1 MGVMHSKGTERTILE
16 ISAPVTQA
24 YLRLSPSLPRIRTA
38 WHKMLER
45 YEPCREHVSA
55 LSGLHL
61 AHRIRDLRA
70 APPQTYRLD
79 SEEQGRQ
86 LARLHVPIECASAAV
101 SLYVES
107 CLPYLMSDDP
117 QTLRSRRSLT
127 RWGSVYQFLLLV
139 GYSRHLAAERN
150 TLEDKVGA
158 SERRYQDS
166 SVQLGDA
173 YEKERRRLA
182 QDLHD
187 EIGHDLIV
195 LKLYTQMI
203 ARDLRK
209 GDMAQLRRKL
219 GESVSLIKHAL
230 QGVRHLVFDLGPA
243 VWNEQGFVPAVR
255 MYSRQFTARTGIRVR
270 FDTRRL
276 HRKLPARYET
286 ALYKA
291 LQGSLANVAA
301 HSGAHHAR
309 ITLSSRVNS
318 VVMKVEDD
326 GKGFN
331 VGKKLSA
338 APRSY
343 GLRALRDRIELLGGT
358 IQIASKPARKGV
370 RQGGTTIE
378 FHLPLQDTE
387 DA

>member
-1 MGVMHSKGTERTILE
+1 MVMHSNGTERTLLE
-16 ISAPVTQA
+16 IRAGVAQA
-24 YLRLSPSLPRIRTA
+24 YLCLSPSLSRIRTA
-38 WHKMLER
+38 WYKMLER
-45 YEPCREHVSA
+45 YEPCRQYASA
-55 LSGLHL
+55 LAGLHL
-61 AHRIRDLRA
+61 ANRIRDSRTVHPRA
-70 APPQTYRLD
+70 YRKD
-79 SEEQGRQ
+79 CEEQGQ
-86 LARLHVPIECASAAV
+86 ELARLEIPIECAAAAV
-101 SLYVES
+101 SLYLEC
-107 CLPYLMSDDP
+107 CLPYLVSDDP
-117 QTLRSRRSLT
+117 ITVKSRRSLI
-127 RWGSVYQFLLLV
+127 RWGSIYQFLILA
-139 GYSRHLAAERN
+139 GYSRHFAAEREA
-150 TLEDKVGA
+150 LEERVTE
-158 SERRYQDS
+158 SERRFQDS

-219 GESVSLIKHAL
+219 QESVSLIKHAL
-230 QGVRHLVFDLGPA
+230 RGVRHLVFDLGPA

-255 MYSRQFTARTGIRVR
+255 MYSRQFTARTGIKVR

-276 HRKLPARYET
+276 HKTLPARYET

-301 HSGAHHAR
+301 HSAAHHAR
-309 ITLSSRVNS
+309 ITLASRSDS

-331 VGKKLSA
+331 VGRKLSA

-343 GLRALRDRIELLGGT
+343 GLRAMRDRIELLGGT
-358 IQIASKPARKGV
+358 IKFDSSPARKGV
-370 RQGGTTIE
+370 RKSGTTIE
-378 FHLPLQDTE
+378 FHLPLQDSENT
-387 DA
+387 

>member
-1 MGVMHSKGTERTILE
+1 
-16 ISAPVTQA
+16 
-24 YLRLSPSLPRIRTA
+24 
-38 WHKMLER
+38 
-45 YEPCREHVSA
+45 
-55 LSGLHL
+55 
-61 AHRIRDLRA
+61 
-70 APPQTYRLD
+70 
-79 SEEQGRQ
+79 
-86 LARLHVPIECASAAV
+86 
-101 SLYVES
+101 
-107 CLPYLMSDDP
+107 
-117 QTLRSRRSLT
+117 
-127 RWGSVYQFLLLV
+127 VYQFLLLV
-139 GYSRHLAAERN
+139 GYSRHFASERQA
-150 TLEDKVGA
+150 LEARVAA
-158 SERRYQDS
+158 SERRFQDS

-209 GDMAQLRRKL
+209 GDIAPLRRKL
-219 GESVSLIKHAL
+219 QESVSLIKHAL

-255 MYSRQFTARTGIRVR
+255 MYSRQFTARTGIKVR

-276 HRKLPARYET
+276 RQELPARYET

-309 ITLSSRVNS
+309 ITLSSRGDF

-331 VGKKLSA
+331 VGEKLRA

-358 IQIASKPARKGV
+358 IKFASSPARKGV
-370 RQGGTTIE
+370 PQSGTTVE
-378 FHLPLQDTE
+378 FHLPLQGSE
-387 DA
+387 SA

>member
-1 MGVMHSKGTERTILE
+1 MVMHGNGTERTLLE
-16 ISAPVTQA
+16 IRMAMTQV
-24 YLRLSPSLPRIRTA
+24 YLRLSPSLSRIRTA
-38 WHKMLER
+38 WYKMLTR
-45 YEPCREHVSA
+45 YEPCRQYASA
-55 LSGLHL
+55 LAGLHL
-61 AHRIRDLRA
+61 ANRIRDLRA
-70 APPQTYRLD
+70 VHPRAYRKD
-79 SEEQGRQ
+79 SEEQGEE
-86 LARLHVPIECASAAV
+86 LTRLDVPIECAAAAV

-117 QTLRSRRSLT
+117 ETLKLRRTLI

-139 GYSRHLAAERN
+139 GYSRHFVAERQA
-150 TLEDKVGA
+150 LEERVSA
-158 SERRYQDS
+158 SERRFQDS

-209 GDMAQLRRKL
+209 GDIAQLRRKL
-219 GESVSLIKHAL
+219 QESVSLIKHAL
-230 QGVRHLVFDLGPA
+230 RGVRHLVFDLGPA

-255 MYSRQFTARTGIRVR
+255 MYSRQFTARTGIKVR
-270 FDTRRL
+270 FDARRL
-276 HRKLPARYET
+276 HKNLPDRYET

-309 ITLSSRVNS
+309 ITLSSRADA

-331 VGKKLSA
+331 VGRKLSA

-343 GLRALRDRIELLGGT
+343 GLRAMRDRIELLGGA
-358 IQIASKPARKGV
+358 IKFASSPARKGV

-378 FHLPLQDTE
+378 FHLPLQFSE
-387 DA
+387 NE

>member
-1 MGVMHSKGTERTILE
+1 MHSNGTERTILE
-16 ISAPVTQA
+16 IRTTMTQA
-24 YLRLSPSLPRIRTA
+24 YLRLSPSLSRIRAT
-38 WHKMLER
+38 WYKMLDR
-45 YEPCREHVSA
+45 YEPCRQYASA
-55 LSGLHL
+55 LAGLHL
-61 AHRIRDLRA
+61 ANRIRDLRSVH
-70 APPQTYRLD
+70 PRTYRKD
-79 SEEQGRQ
+79 SEEQGQ
-86 LARLHVPIECASAAV
+86 ELARLEIPIECAAAAV
-101 SLYVES
+101 SLFVES
-107 CLPYLMSDDP
+107 CLPYLMSDDA
-117 QTLRSRRSLT
+117 QTLKSRRTLI

-139 GYSRHLAAERN
+139 GYSRHFASERQA
-150 TLEDKVGA
+150 LEARVAA
-158 SERRYQDS
+158 SERRFQDS

-209 GDMAQLRRKL
+209 GDIAPLRRKL
-219 GESVSLIKHAL
+219 QESVSLIKHAL

-255 MYSRQFTARTGIRVR
+255 MYSRQFTARTGIKVR

-276 HRKLPARYET
+276 RQELPARYET

-309 ITLSSRVNS
+309 ITLSSRGDF

-331 VGKKLSA
+331 VGEKLRA

-358 IQIASKPARKGV
+358 IKFASSPARKGV
-370 RQGGTTIE
+370 PQSGTTVE
-378 FHLPLQDTE
+378 FHLPLQGSE
-387 DA
+387 SA